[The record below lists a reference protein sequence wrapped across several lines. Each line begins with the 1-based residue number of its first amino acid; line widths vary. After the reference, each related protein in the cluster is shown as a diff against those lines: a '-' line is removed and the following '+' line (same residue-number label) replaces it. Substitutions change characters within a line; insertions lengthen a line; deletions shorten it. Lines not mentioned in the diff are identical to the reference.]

1 MLTPL
6 SVNEGIVF
14 LFSFSPQVFRTKC
27 VLVFLALWSTAL
39 SATTAQVDEATTKA
53 PHHHFSGLRGHS
65 VLLNH

>member
-6 SVNEGIVF
+6 SVNEEIV
-14 LFSFSPQVFRTKC
+14 LFFSPQVFRMKC

-39 SATTAQVDEATTKA
+39 SATTAEVEEATTKA
-53 PHHHFSGLRGHS
+53 PHHHLSGLRGHS